1 MYTILAKTVSFKR
14 STVWKCREN
23 IPANQLGDKGTKNRT
38 LRAKQWSKC
47 LFMLKN
53 HDHLNVNILAEIKLV
68 KLSLHYRY
76 WLRNGKQDFF
86 YQNLKVITHQRLF
99 TTSVSNTVY
108 PITFMKTKCMRVLF
122 FFFFNYFFS
131 FYDSSLFLWLIVK

>member
-1 MYTILAKTVSFKR
+1 MFIHVEEY
-14 STVWKCREN
+14 
-23 IPANQLGDKGTKNRT
+23 
-38 LRAKQWSKC
+38 
-47 LFMLKN
+47 
-53 HDHLNVNILAEIKLV
+53 HLNVNILAEIKLV

>member
-1 MYTILAKTVSFKR
+1 MFIHVEEY
-14 STVWKCREN
+14 
-23 IPANQLGDKGTKNRT
+23 
-38 LRAKQWSKC
+38 
-47 LFMLKN
+47 
-53 HDHLNVNILAEIKLV
+53 HLNVNILAEIKLV

-76 WLRNGKQDFF
+76 WLRNDKQDFF

-108 PITFMKTKCMRVLF
+108 PITFMKTKCMRVHF

-131 FYDSSLFLWLIVK
+131 FYDISLFLWLIVK